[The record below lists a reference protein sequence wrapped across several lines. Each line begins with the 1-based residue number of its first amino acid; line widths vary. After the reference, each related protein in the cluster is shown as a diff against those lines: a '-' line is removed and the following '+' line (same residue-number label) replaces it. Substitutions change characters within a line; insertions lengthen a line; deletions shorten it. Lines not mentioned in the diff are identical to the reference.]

1 MMERMTDGIPSST
14 IGFLAV
20 AATTPEAQQIFD
32 EDISDLGYVMNV
44 SRLWAYQP
52 GVFNGLF
59 DLMNTISTAHGLDV
73 RQRGILVTAFA
84 STFGDSVCS
93 LAWGSKLA
101 DNTDPQL
108 ASGVLRGDDDRLT
121 PKEQAMAAWARK
133 VTQDPNGTTET
144 DVKAL
149 RDAGFSDAEIF
160 AITAFVALRVAL
172 STVND
177 ALGARP
183 DAALR
188 TSAPQAVL
196 HAVTYGRPIDDDRGG
211 EK

>member
-1 MMERMTDGIPSST
+1 MRRMTDGILSST

-20 AATTPEAQQIFD
+20 PVTTPEAQRVFD
-32 EDISDLGYVMNV
+32 DDITDPGYVMNA
-44 SRLWAYQP
+44 SRLWAYHP
-52 GVFNGLF
+52 GVFTGLF
-59 DLMNTISTAHGLDV
+59 DLINTISTAHGLDV
-73 RQRGILVTAFA
+73 RQRGILITACA
-84 STFGDSVCS
+84 STLGDSYCS

-121 PKEQAMAAWARK
+121 RKEQSMAAWARK
-133 VTQDPNGTTET
+133 VAQDPNGTTET

-149 RDAGFSDAEIF
+149 RDAGFNDADIF

-196 HAVTYGRPIDDDRGG
+196 DAVTYGRPIDDDRGG
-211 EK
+211 EE

>member
-1 MMERMTDGIPSST
+1 MRRMTDGTLSST

-20 AATTPEAQQIFD
+20 PETTPEAQRVFD
-32 EDISDLGYVMNV
+32 DDITDPGYVMNA

-52 GVFNGLF
+52 GVFTGLF

-73 RQRGILVTAFA
+73 RQRGILITACA
-84 STFGDSVCS
+84 STLGDSYCS

-121 PKEQAMAAWARK
+121 PKEQSMAAWARK
-133 VTQDPNGTTET
+133 VAQDPNGTTET

-149 RDAGFSDAEIF
+149 RDAGFNDAEIF

-196 HAVTYGRPIDDDRGG
+196 DAVTYGRPIDDDRGR
-211 EK
+211 EE